1 MPAGR
6 PTDYREEMCERVIEL
21 GRDGYSKAE
30 MAADLGVTR
39 ATMDAWTRQ
48 HEEFLNSVS
57 IAQELSL
64 AWWEKQSRVNLNSK
78 EFQSSLW
85 GKAMSGRFPK
95 EPYRDRVEASGAD
108 GGPLQVFINKPA

>member
-1 MPAGR
+1 
-6 PTDYREEMCERVIEL
+6 MCQRVIEI
-21 GRDGYSKAE
+21 GGEGYSKAE

-39 ATMDAWTRQ
+39 STMDIWAKT
-48 HEEFLNSVS
+48 HDEFSDAVS
-57 IAQELSL
+57 LAQELSL
-64 AWWEKQSRVNLNSK
+64 AWWEKQSRLNLAVK